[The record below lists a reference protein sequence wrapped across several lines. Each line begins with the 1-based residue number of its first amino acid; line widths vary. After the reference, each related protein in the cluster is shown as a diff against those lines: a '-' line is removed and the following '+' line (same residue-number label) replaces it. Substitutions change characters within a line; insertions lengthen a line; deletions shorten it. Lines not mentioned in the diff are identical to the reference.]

1 MALSIGVGVGS
12 KIDIGGHLLVVKAL
26 VQPNVVVVTVD
37 RGEEI
42 VISEGKSVEV
52 LPGVK
57 VQAGLGGNRLA
68 FHAAKSI
75 RISRVGEEKRKP
87 ITPKGERR

>member
-1 MALSIGVGVGS
+1 MALSIGVSVGS
-12 KIDIGGHLLVVKAL
+12 QIDIGGHLLQVKAL
-26 VQPNVVVVTVD
+26 VHPNVVVITVD

-42 VISEGKSVEV
+42 VVSEGKTVEI

-57 VQAGLGGNRLA
+57 VQTGAGGNRLA

-75 RISRVGEEKRKP
+75 RISRVNESTKGSRK
-87 ITPKGERR
+87 

>member
-1 MALSIGVGVGS
+1 MALSIGVSVGS
-12 KIDIGGHLLVVKAL
+12 KIDVGGHMLHVKAL
-26 VQPNVVVVTVD
+26 VHPNVVVVTLD

-42 VISEGKSVEV
+42 VISEARAVEI

-57 VQAGLGGNRLA
+57 VQSGSGGNRLA

-75 RISRVGEEKRKP
+75 RISRVGEP
-87 ITPKGERR
+87 STPKGE

>member
-1 MALSIGVGVGS
+1 MALSIGVSVGS
-12 KIDIGGHLLVVKAL
+12 RIDVGGHLLQVKAL
-26 VQPNVVVVTVD
+26 VHPNVVVVTLD

-42 VISEGKSVEV
+42 VISEARAVEI

-57 VQAGLGGNRLA
+57 VQSGSGGNRLA

-75 RISRVGEEKRKP
+75 RISRIGES
-87 ITPKGERR
+87 TAPKGE

>member
-1 MALSIGVGVGS
+1 MALSIGVSVGS
-12 KIDIGGHLLVVKAL
+12 QIDVGGHRLQVKAL
-26 VQPNVVVVTVD
+26 VHPNVVVITVD

-42 VISEGKSVEV
+42 VISEGQSVEI

-57 VQAGLGGNRLA
+57 VQSGVGGNRLA

-75 RISRVGEEKRKP
+75 RISRVGEP
-87 ITPKGERR
+87 TVPKGRG

>member
-1 MALSIGVGVGS
+1 MLQ
-12 KIDIGGHLLVVKAL
+12 VKAL
-26 VQPNVVVVTVD
+26 VHPNVVVVTLD

-42 VISEGKSVEV
+42 VISEARAVEI

-57 VQAGLGGNRLA
+57 VQSGSGGNRLA

-75 RISRVGEEKRKP
+75 RISRIGEP
-87 ITPKGERR
+87 PAPKGE

>member
-1 MALSIGVGVGS
+1 MALSIGVSVGS
-12 KIDIGGHLLVVKAL
+12 KIDVGGHTVQVNAL
-26 VQPNVVVVTVD
+26 VHPNVVVITVD

-42 VISEGKSVEV
+42 VISEGRAVEI

-57 VQAGLGGNRLA
+57 VQSGVGGNRLA

-75 RISRVGEEKRKP
+75 RISRVNEPTASK
-87 ITPKGERR
+87 ERR